1 MEDSLEMSDRIKDLV
16 SYFSQQISTKAFK
29 QAHYL
34 EKKSF
39 YLLFSR
45 SNLQKK
51 INQLNQQILSTSPY
65 PL

>member
-34 EKKSF
+34 EKKKAFIYCSHA
-39 YLLFSR
+39 
-45 SNLQKK
+45 
-51 INQLNQQILSTSPY
+51 QIYKRKSIS
-65 PL
+65 